1 MCMKK
6 EKSIDKYVTLQWN
19 RINET
24 NEKNKRRGE
33 SDMYKGEDLW
43 KKPEIQVV
51 KKTLSNGKVITTY
64 PDLPKNIYS
73 SFRATAERHMEKVA
87 VVDDEGRQYSYK
99 KMMEMTDDFSSWLIH
114 EFGVTRRKHVALML
128 YNSIEFCTTFL
139 SLNRI
144 GAVVVPLPTKFKMEE
159 VHALVEKSDVEFII
173 CDEKFED
180 YFEKYQQNLNI
191 CVVPD
196 GKEKYGLET
205 FTSTKDLS
213 AIEEIEEKATDV
225 DLALMLFTSGTTS
238 MSKGVTIRNYN
249 IMHAVESYHKVLGIT
264 EEDKAIIPVPI
275 YLVTGLVAVFGL
287 MIHIGGTVCLNRF
300 FDAKR
305 VLEDINKYG
314 ITFFHASPT
323 VFTLILKERKHYPE
337 LPMLRMFACGSC
349 NMPPE
354 KIKMLHEWLPKSEFR
369 TIYGLTETTSPGTV
383 FPTDA
388 SSSPYIGSSGIPIPG
403 SAYKIVDEEGN
414 EVKDGE
420 QGEILVKGS
429 NITENYY
436 KSKRVALEDEWLHT
450 GDIGWFNTEGY
461 LYIADRKKD
470 MINRGGEKI
479 CSYDVENKLLEMNGV
494 EDAAVVGIPDEL
506 YGEVPAALIKLKK
519 GTVIEEAE
527 IKAFLKSQMAS
538 YKVPQKILFTED
550 IPLTENMKINKRK
563 VRKMFSE
570 QLEGELNI

>member
-1 MCMKK
+1 
-6 EKSIDKYVTLQWN
+6 
-19 RINET
+19 
-24 NEKNKRRGE
+24 
-33 SDMYKGEDLW
+33 MYKGEDLW

-144 GAVVVPLPTKFKMEE
+144 GVVVVPLPTKFKMEE

-538 YKVPQKILFTED
+538 YKVPQKILFTEN

>member
-1 MCMKK
+1 
-6 EKSIDKYVTLQWN
+6 
-19 RINET
+19 
-24 NEKNKRRGE
+24 
-33 SDMYKGEDLW
+33 MYKGEDLW

-323 VFTLILKERKHYPE
+323 VFTSILKERKHYPE

-538 YKVPQKILFTED
+538 YKVPQKILFTEN

>member
-1 MCMKK
+1 
-6 EKSIDKYVTLQWN
+6 
-19 RINET
+19 
-24 NEKNKRRGE
+24 
-33 SDMYKGEDLW
+33 MYKGEDLW
-43 KKPEIQVV
+43 KKPEIQVA

-99 KMMEMTDDFSSWLIH
+99 KMMEMTDDFSSWLLH

-213 AIEEIEEKATDV
+213 AVEEIEEKATDV

-538 YKVPQKILFTED
+538 YKVPQKILFTEN

>member
-1 MCMKK
+1 MKIESNISHLK
-6 EKSIDKYVTLQWN
+6 C
-19 RINET
+19 NET
-24 NEKNKRRGE
+24 NEKNKKRGE

-191 CVVPD
+191 CVIPD

-213 AIEEIEEKATDV
+213 VVEEIEEKVTDV

-479 CSYDVENKLLEMNGV
+479 CSYDVENKLLEMNEV

-506 YGEVPAALIKLKK
+506 YGEAPAALIKLKK

-527 IKAFLKSQMAS
+527 IKEFLKSQMAS

>member
-1 MCMKK
+1 
-6 EKSIDKYVTLQWN
+6 
-19 RINET
+19 
-24 NEKNKRRGE
+24 
-33 SDMYKGEDLW
+33 MYKGEDLW

-225 DLALMLFTSGTTS
+225 DLALMLFTSCTTS

-323 VFTLILKERKHYPE
+323 VFTLILKEMKHYPE

-538 YKVPQKILFTED
+538 YKVPQKILFTEN

>member
-1 MCMKK
+1 
-6 EKSIDKYVTLQWN
+6 
-19 RINET
+19 
-24 NEKNKRRGE
+24 
-33 SDMYKGEDLW
+33 MYKGEDLW

-191 CVVPD
+191 CVIPD

-213 AIEEIEEKATDV
+213 VVEEIEEKVTDV

-264 EEDKAIIPVPI
+264 EEDKAILPVPI

-479 CSYDVENKLLEMNGV
+479 CSYDVENKLLEMNEV

-506 YGEVPAALIKLKK
+506 YGEAPAALIKLKK

-527 IKAFLKSQMAS
+527 IKEFLKSQMAS

>member
-1 MCMKK
+1 M
-6 EKSIDKYVTLQWN
+6 
-19 RINET
+19 
-24 NEKNKRRGE
+24 
-33 SDMYKGEDLW
+33 
-43 KKPEIQVV
+43 
-51 KKTLSNGKVITTY
+51 
-64 PDLPKNIYS
+64 
-73 SFRATAERHMEKVA
+73 
-87 VVDDEGRQYSYK
+87 
-99 KMMEMTDDFSSWLIH
+99 
-114 EFGVTRRKHVALML
+114 
-128 YNSIEFCTTFL
+128 
-139 SLNRI
+139 
-144 GAVVVPLPTKFKMEE
+144 
-159 VHALVEKSDVEFII
+159 
-173 CDEKFED
+173 
-180 YFEKYQQNLNI
+180 
-191 CVVPD
+191 
-196 GKEKYGLET
+196 
-205 FTSTKDLS
+205 
-213 AIEEIEEKATDV
+213 
-225 DLALMLFTSGTTS
+225 
-238 MSKGVTIRNYN
+238 
-249 IMHAVESYHKVLGIT
+249 
-264 EEDKAIIPVPI
+264 
-275 YLVTGLVAVFGL
+275 
-287 MIHIGGTVCLNRF
+287 
-300 FDAKR
+300 
-305 VLEDINKYG
+305 LEDINKYG

-383 FPTDA
+383 LPTDA
-388 SSSPYIGSSGIPIPG
+388 STSPYIGSSGIPNPG

-429 NITENYY
+429 IITENYY
-436 KSKRVALEDEWLHT
+436 QSKRVALEDEWLHT

-461 LYIADRKKD
+461 LYIADRMKD

-538 YKVPQKILFTED
+538 YKVPQKILFTEN

>member
-1 MCMKK
+1 
-6 EKSIDKYVTLQWN
+6 
-19 RINET
+19 
-24 NEKNKRRGE
+24 
-33 SDMYKGEDLW
+33 MYKGEDLW

-238 MSKGVTIRNYN
+238 MSKGVTIRNYS

-538 YKVPQKILFTED
+538 YKVPQKILFTEN

>member
-1 MCMKK
+1 
-6 EKSIDKYVTLQWN
+6 
-19 RINET
+19 
-24 NEKNKRRGE
+24 
-33 SDMYKGEDLW
+33 MYKGEDLW

-225 DLALMLFTSGTTS
+225 DLA
-238 MSKGVTIRNYN
+238 
-249 IMHAVESYHKVLGIT
+249 
-264 EEDKAIIPVPI
+264 
-275 YLVTGLVAVFGL
+275 
-287 MIHIGGTVCLNRF
+287 
-300 FDAKR
+300 
-305 VLEDINKYG
+305 
-314 ITFFHASPT
+314 
-323 VFTLILKERKHYPE
+323 
-337 LPMLRMFACGSC
+337 
-349 NMPPE
+349 
-354 KIKMLHEWLPKSEFR
+354 
-369 TIYGLTETTSPGTV
+369 
-383 FPTDA
+383 
-388 SSSPYIGSSGIPIPG
+388 
-403 SAYKIVDEEGN
+403 
-414 EVKDGE
+414 
-420 QGEILVKGS
+420 
-429 NITENYY
+429 
-436 KSKRVALEDEWLHT
+436 
-450 GDIGWFNTEGY
+450 
-461 LYIADRKKD
+461 
-470 MINRGGEKI
+470 
-479 CSYDVENKLLEMNGV
+479 
-494 EDAAVVGIPDEL
+494 
-506 YGEVPAALIKLKK
+506 
-519 GTVIEEAE
+519 
-527 IKAFLKSQMAS
+527 
-538 YKVPQKILFTED
+538 
-550 IPLTENMKINKRK
+550 
-563 VRKMFSE
+563 
-570 QLEGELNI
+570 

>member
-1 MCMKK
+1 
-6 EKSIDKYVTLQWN
+6 
-19 RINET
+19 
-24 NEKNKRRGE
+24 
-33 SDMYKGEDLW
+33 MYKGEDLW

-144 GAVVVPLPTKFKMEE
+144 GAVVVPLSTKFKMEE

-538 YKVPQKILFTED
+538 YKVPQKNLFTEN

>member
-1 MCMKK
+1 
-6 EKSIDKYVTLQWN
+6 
-19 RINET
+19 
-24 NEKNKRRGE
+24 
-33 SDMYKGEDLW
+33 MYKGEDLW

-287 MIHIGGTVCLNRF
+287 MIHIGETVCLNRF

-538 YKVPQKILFTED
+538 YKVPQKILFTEN

>member
-1 MCMKK
+1 
-6 EKSIDKYVTLQWN
+6 
-19 RINET
+19 
-24 NEKNKRRGE
+24 
-33 SDMYKGEDLW
+33 MYKGEDLW

-354 KIKMLHEWLPKSEFR
+354 KIKMLHEWLPKSGFR

-538 YKVPQKILFTED
+538 YKVPQKILFTEN

>member
-1 MCMKK
+1 
-6 EKSIDKYVTLQWN
+6 
-19 RINET
+19 
-24 NEKNKRRGE
+24 
-33 SDMYKGEDLW
+33 MYKGEDLW

-144 GAVVVPLPTKFKMEE
+144 GAVVVPLSTKFKMEE

-538 YKVPQKILFTED
+538 YKVPQKILFTEN

>member
-1 MCMKK
+1 
-6 EKSIDKYVTLQWN
+6 
-19 RINET
+19 
-24 NEKNKRRGE
+24 
-33 SDMYKGEDLW
+33 MYKGEDLW

-144 GAVVVPLPTKFKMEE
+144 GAVVVPLPTKFKIEE

-538 YKVPQKILFTED
+538 YKVPQKILFTEN

>member
-1 MCMKK
+1 
-6 EKSIDKYVTLQWN
+6 
-19 RINET
+19 
-24 NEKNKRRGE
+24 
-33 SDMYKGEDLW
+33 MYKGEDLW

-99 KMMEMTDDFSSWLIH
+99 KMIEMTDDFSSWLIH

-538 YKVPQKILFTED
+538 YKVPQKILFTEN

>member
-1 MCMKK
+1 
-6 EKSIDKYVTLQWN
+6 
-19 RINET
+19 
-24 NEKNKRRGE
+24 
-33 SDMYKGEDLW
+33 MYKGEDLW

-159 VHALVEKSDVEFII
+159 VNALVEKSDVEFII

-538 YKVPQKILFTED
+538 YKVPQKILFTEN

>member
-1 MCMKK
+1 
-6 EKSIDKYVTLQWN
+6 
-19 RINET
+19 
-24 NEKNKRRGE
+24 
-33 SDMYKGEDLW
+33 MYKGEDLW

-436 KSKRVALEDEWLHT
+436 KFKRVALEDEWLHT

-538 YKVPQKILFTED
+538 YKVPQKILFTEN

>member
-1 MCMKK
+1 
-6 EKSIDKYVTLQWN
+6 
-19 RINET
+19 
-24 NEKNKRRGE
+24 
-33 SDMYKGEDLW
+33 MYKGEDLW

-538 YKVPQKILFTED
+538 YKVPQKILFTEN

-563 VRKMFSE
+563 VRKMLSE

>member
-1 MCMKK
+1 
-6 EKSIDKYVTLQWN
+6 
-19 RINET
+19 
-24 NEKNKRRGE
+24 
-33 SDMYKGEDLW
+33 MYKGEDLW

-213 AIEEIEEKATDV
+213 VVEEIEEKVTDV

-479 CSYDVENKLLEMNGV
+479 CSYDVENKLLEMNEV

-506 YGEVPAALIKLKK
+506 YGEAPAALIKLKK

>member
-1 MCMKK
+1 
-6 EKSIDKYVTLQWN
+6 
-19 RINET
+19 
-24 NEKNKRRGE
+24 
-33 SDMYKGEDLW
+33 MYKGEDLW

-275 YLVTGLVAVFGL
+275 YLVTGLIAVFGL

-538 YKVPQKILFTED
+538 YKVPQKILFTEN

>member
-1 MCMKK
+1 
-6 EKSIDKYVTLQWN
+6 
-19 RINET
+19 
-24 NEKNKRRGE
+24 
-33 SDMYKGEDLW
+33 MYKGEDLW

-191 CVVPD
+191 CVIPD

-213 AIEEIEEKATDV
+213 VVEEIEEKVTDV

>member
-1 MCMKK
+1 MKK

-538 YKVPQKILFTED
+538 YKVPQKILFTEN

>member
-1 MCMKK
+1 
-6 EKSIDKYVTLQWN
+6 
-19 RINET
+19 
-24 NEKNKRRGE
+24 
-33 SDMYKGEDLW
+33 MYKGEDLW

-300 FDAKR
+300 FDEKR

-538 YKVPQKILFTED
+538 YKVPQKILFTEN

>member
-1 MCMKK
+1 
-6 EKSIDKYVTLQWN
+6 
-19 RINET
+19 
-24 NEKNKRRGE
+24 
-33 SDMYKGEDLW
+33 MYKGEDLW

-99 KMMEMTDDFSSWLIH
+99 KMMKMTDDFSSWLIH

-191 CVVPD
+191 CVIPD

-213 AIEEIEEKATDV
+213 VAEEIEEKVTDV

-479 CSYDVENKLLEMNGV
+479 CSYDVENKLLEMNEV

-506 YGEVPAALIKLKK
+506 YGEAPAALIKLKK

-527 IKAFLKSQMAS
+527 IKEFLKSQMAS

>member
-1 MCMKK
+1 MKK
-6 EKSIDKYVTLQWN
+6 EKSIDKYVTLQQN

-538 YKVPQKILFTED
+538 YKVPQKILFTEN

>member
-1 MCMKK
+1 
-6 EKSIDKYVTLQWN
+6 
-19 RINET
+19 
-24 NEKNKRRGE
+24 
-33 SDMYKGEDLW
+33 MYKGEDLW

-403 SAYKIVDEEGN
+403 SAYKIHLL
-414 EVKDGE
+414 
-420 QGEILVKGS
+420 IF
-429 NITENYY
+429 
-436 KSKRVALEDEWLHT
+436 AC
-450 GDIGWFNTEGY
+450 Y
-461 LYIADRKKD
+461 L
-470 MINRGGEKI
+470 
-479 CSYDVENKLLEMNGV
+479 
-494 EDAAVVGIPDEL
+494 
-506 YGEVPAALIKLKK
+506 
-519 GTVIEEAE
+519 
-527 IKAFLKSQMAS
+527 
-538 YKVPQKILFTED
+538 
-550 IPLTENMKINKRK
+550 
-563 VRKMFSE
+563 
-570 QLEGELNI
+570 

>member
-1 MCMKK
+1 
-6 EKSIDKYVTLQWN
+6 
-19 RINET
+19 
-24 NEKNKRRGE
+24 
-33 SDMYKGEDLW
+33 MYKGEDLW

-144 GAVVVPLPTKFKMEE
+144 GAVVVPLPTKCKMEE

>member
-1 MCMKK
+1 
-6 EKSIDKYVTLQWN
+6 
-19 RINET
+19 
-24 NEKNKRRGE
+24 
-33 SDMYKGEDLW
+33 MYKGEDLW

-64 PDLPKNIYS
+64 PDSPKNIYS

-494 EDAAVVGIPDEL
+494 AAVVGIPDEL

>member
-1 MCMKK
+1 
-6 EKSIDKYVTLQWN
+6 
-19 RINET
+19 
-24 NEKNKRRGE
+24 
-33 SDMYKGEDLW
+33 MYKGEDLW

-213 AIEEIEEKATDV
+213 AVEEIEEKATDV

-538 YKVPQKILFTED
+538 YKVPQKILFTEN

>member
-1 MCMKK
+1 
-6 EKSIDKYVTLQWN
+6 
-19 RINET
+19 
-24 NEKNKRRGE
+24 
-33 SDMYKGEDLW
+33 MYKGEDLW

-159 VHALVEKSDVEFII
+159 VHALVEKLDVEFII

-275 YLVTGLVAVFGL
+275 YLVTGLVAVFGM

-538 YKVPQKILFTED
+538 YKVPQKILFTEN

>member
-1 MCMKK
+1 
-6 EKSIDKYVTLQWN
+6 
-19 RINET
+19 
-24 NEKNKRRGE
+24 
-33 SDMYKGEDLW
+33 MYKGEDLW

>member
-1 MCMKK
+1 
-6 EKSIDKYVTLQWN
+6 
-19 RINET
+19 
-24 NEKNKRRGE
+24 
-33 SDMYKGEDLW
+33 MYKCEDLW

-538 YKVPQKILFTED
+538 YKVPQKILFTEN

>member
-1 MCMKK
+1 
-6 EKSIDKYVTLQWN
+6 
-19 RINET
+19 
-24 NEKNKRRGE
+24 
-33 SDMYKGEDLW
+33 MYKGEDLW

-191 CVVPD
+191 CVIPD
-196 GKEKYGLET
+196 GKEKNGLET

-213 AIEEIEEKATDV
+213 VVEEIEEKVTDV

-479 CSYDVENKLLEMNGV
+479 CSYDVENKLLEMNEV

-506 YGEVPAALIKLKK
+506 YGEAPAALIKLKK

-527 IKAFLKSQMAS
+527 IKEFLKSQMAS

>member
-1 MCMKK
+1 
-6 EKSIDKYVTLQWN
+6 
-19 RINET
+19 
-24 NEKNKRRGE
+24 
-33 SDMYKGEDLW
+33 MYKGEDLW

-383 FPTDA
+383 FPTEA

-538 YKVPQKILFTED
+538 YKVPQKILFTEN